1 MTIPPGFSS
10 KGESQVCKLNKSL
23 YGLKQASRQWFAKFS
38 SALLEFQFIQSK
50 ADYTLFTWTQGSSF
64 IALLVYVDDI
74 VIASNDSVAVSQLIV
89 KFKLK
94 DLGPLKYFLGLEI
107 ARNKDGISLSQRK
120 YALEILED
128 TGLLASKPAKFPME
142 PNVKFTKTSGSL
154 LEDPTSY
161 RRLVGRLLYLTIT
174 RPDISFAVQV
184 LSQFMD
190 QPRTSHLEAANR
202 VLRYIKASP
211 GQGLFF

>member
-1 MTIPPGFSS
+1 
-10 KGESQVCKLNKSL
+10 
-23 YGLKQASRQWFAKFS
+23 
-38 SALLEFQFIQSK
+38 
-50 ADYTLFTWTQGSSF
+50 
-64 IALLVYVDDI
+64 
-74 VIASNDSVAVSQLIV
+74 
-89 KFKLK
+89 
-94 DLGPLKYFLGLEI
+94 
-107 ARNKDGISLSQRK
+107 
-120 YALEILED
+120 
-128 TGLLASKPAKFPME
+128 ME
-142 PNVKFTKTSGSL
+142 PNVKFTETSGSL

-161 RRLVGRLLYLTIT
+161 RRLVGRLLSLTIT